1 MIYDQTM
8 GQIEQYYPHLIK
20 DISVMR
26 LDPNDQLLNTIIA
39 NAHVVL
45 QLSTREGF
53 EVKVSEALHAGRPVI
68 VTATGGIP
76 LQVKENVNGFLV
88 QPGDWKTVAGHL
100 MKLFTDNELHKKMS
114 YEARTGVSDE
124 VGTVGNALGWFYLAA
139 KWAEVGVKKNG
150 KGGLDG
156 NEKWVNDMAREE
168 VGLPYKEGE
177 NRLPRHFTQKKDM
190 PVQKTSN
197 AKPAAE
203 A

>member
-8 GQIEQYYPHLIK
+8 AQIEQHYSELSK

-88 QPGDWKTVAGHL
+88 QPGDWKAVAAHL
-100 MKLFTDNELHKKMS
+100 MELFTNEELHKKMS

-139 KWAEVGVKKNG
+139 KWNQVGVKKNG
-150 KGGLDG
+150 KGGIDG

-168 VGLPYKEGE
+168 AGYPYKEGE
-177 NRLPRHFTQKKDM
+177 NRLPRHFTKKKDM
-190 PVQKTSN
+190 PVQTTPN
-197 AKPAAE
+197 AKPAPE